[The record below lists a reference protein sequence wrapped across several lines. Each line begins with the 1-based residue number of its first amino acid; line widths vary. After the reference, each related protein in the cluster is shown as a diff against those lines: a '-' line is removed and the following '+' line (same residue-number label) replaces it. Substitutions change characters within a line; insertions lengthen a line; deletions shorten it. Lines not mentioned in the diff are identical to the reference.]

1 MDSGEVAGETW
12 INIFRGKLDKGEEYY
27 KILIV

>member
-1 MDSGEVAGETW
+1 MGFGEVAGEAGV
-12 INIFRGKLDKGEEYY
+12 NIFRGKLDKGEEYY